1 MDIETGSKGGDGIG
15 WDVNADSALSLR
27 SSYLAP
33 PLCETDGTNE
43 RTNWVIAL
51 MVGV

>member
-27 SSYLAP
+27 VLAAP